1 MPVTLNWR
9 EIALRLILTVVA
21 GAVIGLNR
29 GEHGHPAGLR
39 TTILVCLAASLSMIA
54 TNLLLDTHGKP
65 NDSFVV
71 MDLMRLPLGILS
83 GIGFIGAGAI
93 VRRGDMVEG
102 VTTAATLWF
111 VTMLGICIG
120 GGMLVLGMVS
130 LAIGFAV
137 LSVLKAAEA
146 WLPVERRATLELT
159 LAGDGEIKAALFAEL
174 SMRGCR
180 VVEQGASA
188 RRDDQTREVR
198 YEIRWRGRAD
208 DAGPAKFF
216 QGLAATPGVVALR
229 WRIGAH

>member
-1 MPVTLNWR
+1 MPTTIGWSD
-9 EIALRLILTVVA
+9 IALRLVLTIVA
-21 GAVIGLNR
+21 GAAIGLNR

-54 TNLLLDTHGKP
+54 TNLLLYTHGKP

-111 VTMLGICIG
+111 VTMLCICIG

-159 LAGDGEIKAALFAEL
+159 LAGDGEMETGLAAEL
-174 SMRGCR
+174 STRGCR

-188 RRDDQTREVR
+188 CRDDHTRELR

-208 DAGPAKFF
+208 DSGPARFIE
-216 QGLAATPGVVALR
+216 GLAAKPGIVALR
-229 WRIGAH
+229 WRMGAH